1 MAERMKLKADVAVLY
16 QDPDLLVVS
25 KPSGLPTVPDGY
37 DADSPYLA
45 GLLEPSFGQLWVVH
59 RLDRDTSGLVVLA
72 RSADTHR
79 ALNQQFQE
87 HDVDKVYHALVL
99 GDPVWNDRTVS
110 APLRIDAD
118 RQHRTI
124 VDIESGKPSVT
135 QFRVLERFAA
145 PVVRYALIQAMPK
158 TGRMHQIRVHLGTL
172 GMAVA
177 GDALY
182 GQGEPIF
189 LSAIKRRYRTG
200 EEPEQPLMGRLG
212 LHALRITIVHPATGE
227 AHTFVA
233 PYPKDFTATLNQ
245 LRKHTAWQQQ
255 PQPD

>member
-1 MAERMKLKADVAVLY
+1 MKSKADVAVLY
-16 QDPDLLVVS
+16 QDTELLVVS

-37 DADSPYLA
+37 DIDSPYLA
-45 GLLEPSFGQLWVVH
+45 GLLEPSLGQLWVVH

-72 RSADTHR
+72 RSAETHR
-79 ALNQQFQE
+79 ALNQQFQD
-87 HDVDKVYHALVL
+87 HDVGKLYHALVR
-99 GDPVWNDRTVS
+99 GDPAWNDRTVS
-110 APLRIDAD
+110 APLRVDAD

-124 VDIESGKPSVT
+124 VDLETGKPSVT

-145 PVVRYALIQAMPK
+145 KDVRYALIEAVPK

-172 GMAVA
+172 GMAVV

-182 GQGEPIF
+182 GQGEPIL
-189 LSAIKRRYRTG
+189 LSAIKKKYRAS

-212 LHALRITIVHPATGE
+212 LHALRLTIAHPATGE

-245 LRKHTAWQQQ
+245 LRKHMAWQQQ
-255 PQPD
+255 PIPLS